1 MVVHPQTVFSSEQSS
16 SFFAIR
22 TDWEFSKSLHWI
34 HFCSI
39 IPSSVHLTLLLHF
52 SISSQ
57 KDPGCTFNI
66 LLKNHQISSLTSST
80 FHKMGE
86 PNSVTFFATFNKDHL
101 SSRFFF
107 FFFFPPVSNNLF
119 LTSIWYLTRMTFNLH
134 ISTQILFGITYLFLA
149 KE

>member
-107 FFFFPPVSNNLF
+107 FFFSLPFLIICFSLPFDTSPEWP
-119 LTSIWYLTRMTFNLH
+119 LTSI
-134 ISTQILFGITYLFLA
+134 FLPRFCSGLLIYS
-149 KE
+149 